1 MAANRSGQAAR
12 GELADRAPPPV
23 GGVPA
28 ASARPRAA
36 TAGGRFAHGRQ
47 GAAPGGAADRTRC
60 AVRGAFLAS
69 FASPAGDVLFDL
81 VSLDE
86 MFLAFGYQ
94 PSFGP
99 PTVAYAAPDI
109 AGAIPI
115 TRGGLG
121 WPK

>member
-1 MAANRSGQAAR
+1 
-12 GELADRAPPPV
+12 
-23 GGVPA
+23 
-28 ASARPRAA
+28 
-36 TAGGRFAHGRQ
+36 
-47 GAAPGGAADRTRC
+47 
-60 AVRGAFLAS
+60 
-69 FASPAGDVLFDL
+69 VLFDL